1 MSPSCSITSSDRL
14 SGSSLTWYSLA
25 KTLPVFFEIGFH
37 ALKLLVNRVV
47 MTGTTST
54 EGGQE
59 EACTIKI

>member
-1 MSPSCSITSSDRL
+1 M
-14 SGSSLTWYSLA
+14 A